1 MKRVAYN
8 LLNHQVECG
17 FQQCYQEG
25 KRFMQ
30 SNWFKLGFVHLEDLI
45 VHEICDFNRVRRLA
59 DQIRKDGHLK
69 NPILVS
75 TYPAENKRDNFPSDE
90 REKLLVL
97 DGVNQ
102 VSALKLLGYPDIL
115 VQRVDYS
122 DPNVEL
128 TSWDHLIFKIAKD
141 KLMERLKS
149 ENLEIVPYDAEYI
162 KADVGMRQLV
172 HNGGQSDVDEN
183 LVGLILFRDRSTL
196 VIRQEDSSPERKV
209 KHLFHIIAIYNASW
223 EIYPHLG
230 GDSVTSAFDTLENC
244 SAVNIIPPF
253 RKEEIKEFSSRGI
266 LLPFGVT
273 RFVIPQRILGLEI
286 SGSVLGANAPLSEKN
301 LFLKELLSY
310 RVKSKKTKFYQGPV
324 FLFNE

>member
-1 MKRVAYN
+1 
-8 LLNHQVECG
+8 
-17 FQQCYQEG
+17 
-25 KRFMQ
+25 MQ
-30 SNWFKLGFVHLEDLI
+30 SDWFKLGFVHTENLI
-45 VHEICDFNRVRRLA
+45 VHETCDFNRVRRLA

-75 TYPAENKRDNFPSDE
+75 AYPAENKTQNSLSNE
-90 REKLLVL
+90 NEKLLVL

-115 VQRVDYS
+115 VQRVNYS

-128 TSWDHLIFKIAKD
+128 TSWDHLIFKISKD

-162 KADVGMRQLV
+162 KADLGMRQLV
-172 HNGGQSDVDEN
+172 HNGGRNEVDEN
-183 LVGLILFRDRSTL
+183 MVGLILFRDRSIL
-196 VIRQEDSSPERKV
+196 MIRQEDSSPERKV
-209 KHLFHIIAIYNASW
+209 KHLFRILAIYNTSW

-230 GDSVTSAFDTLENC
+230 GDSVISAFDTLENC
-244 SAVNIIPPF
+244 TAVNIIPPF
-253 RKEEIKEFSSRGI
+253 KKEEIAGLSSRGI
-266 LLPFGVT
+266 LLPFGVS
-273 RFVIPQRILGLEI
+273 RFVVPQRILGLEI